1 VTGTRSPAAGLYARI
16 RVRPSPDCVVRRLSE
31 SHTVQQYTPGTPEE
45 ARPQI
50 VVEPTADATDGS
62 LTDSAV
68 DEIIWVGDRAVC
80 LLRHP
85 DHLPLARESAT
96 ETAVVD
102 HPTEL
107 SADCEMAL
115 YGFRGL
121 PIAPFAI
128 RLADGWLELHLV
140 TTAYSA
146 LRETVSDLRDA
157 AFDVDL
163 RQVVQS
169 DRASVD
175 AEAVPPLSTV
185 DRSVLTDRQREVATA
200 AVEAGYFETDG
211 AAAAEVAQTLGISK
225 STLSEHLRAVI
236 RKLLP
241 QILP

>member
-1 VTGTRSPAAGLYARI
+1 M
-16 RVRPSPDCVVRRLSE
+16 
-31 SHTVQQYTPGTPEE
+31 PGTPEE

-50 VVEPTADATDGS
+50 VVEPTADATNS
-62 LTDSAV
+62 LNDTGV

-85 DHLPLARESAT
+85 DSSLPTQKTAT
-96 ETAVVD
+96 ETAGAGQ
-102 HPTEL
+102 PSEL
-107 SADCEMAL
+107 PADCEMAL

-121 PIAPFAI
+121 PIAPFAV

-146 LRETVSDLRDA
+146 LRETVSRLRDA
-157 AFDVDL
+157 KFDVDL

-175 AEAVPPLSTV
+175 VEAVPPLSTV
-185 DRSVLTDRQREVATA
+185 DRSVLTDRQREVATVA
-200 AVEAGYFETDG
+200 IEAGYFETDG
-211 AAAAEVAQTLGISK
+211 ATAAEVADRLGISK

-236 RKLLP
+236 RKLLS